1 VLALWNYA
9 PPDGTGK
16 NYNPP
21 GPPGPPTVFS
31 VDLRGAAQNAH
42 ATIWRLDRDHGNVI
56 KVYDAMGRPPFPSRE
71 QIATLRA
78 AAQLA
83 APETVALSQGQLQL
97 SIPTQGLALIEVH

>member
-9 PPDGTGK
+9 PPDGTVAK
-16 NYNPP
+16 YVPP
-21 GPPGPPTVFS
+21 AAPGAPSVFS
-31 VDLRGAAQNAH
+31 LDLHGVAQHAH
-42 ATIWRLDRDHGNVI
+42 ATIWRLDQDHGNVI

-83 APETVALSQGQLQL
+83 APETVALSQGRLQL
-97 SIPTQGLALIEVH
+97 SIPTQGLAVIEVR